1 MQVWQGG
8 TGEGASI
15 GRHRPISR
23 IVMMI
28 IIVNSRYHV
37 CLAILVVVPSQV
49 LEQIKKRSCVTV
61 PPFLARNKRSSFLPL
76 SAICCGQSQTPAR
89 REKRTVRRI
98 QLEAWGLGEE
108 TELGR

>member
-23 IVMMI
+23 IVMMM

-37 CLAILVVVPSQV
+37 CLARVPSQV
-49 LEQIKKRSCVTV
+49 WSKSEAELRYLCR
-61 PPFLARNKRSSFLPL
+61 PFPGVSDTSFLPF
-76 SAICCGQSQTPAR
+76 SHFYCGQSQTPTQAR
-89 REKRTVRRI
+89 KTD
-98 QLEAWGLGEE
+98 GEE
-108 TELGR
+108 AS

>member
-1 MQVWQGG
+1 VQVWQGG

-37 CLAILVVVPSQV
+37 CLARVPSQV
-49 LEQIKKRSCVTV
+49 LEQIKSG
-61 PPFLARNKRSSFLPL
+61 AALPL
-76 SAICCGQSQTPAR
+76 CR
-89 REKRTVRRI
+89 HF
-98 QLEAWGLGEE
+98 
-108 TELGR
+108 